1 MSLLHVGRYAA
12 FIWPAYG
19 LSVLVIGGLIL
30 DTLLRSRRWR
40 RLAARRD
47 EERTRKRA
55 GAGLP

>member
-19 LSVLVIGGLIL
+19 LSVLVIGALVA

-40 RLAARRD
+40 RLAEKRDAVRGKDRR
-47 EERTRKRA
+47 
-55 GAGLP
+55 P